1 MYNCII
7 CRYHEIAT
15 KGNNRNMFERC
26 LVDNLKHQLKELGIC
41 RVHRVRGRIWIDRAD
56 GGAFSAEE
64 LEAIRPRIA
73 GTFGL
78 ESFSPVVRLPVDMD
92 AIRRAGISEFIFEN
106 RGGDWFCTEP
116 WMRLFEEV
124 LQYAAACR
132 MRVWLLDDSHVNTG
146 SANDSLKRPENAP
159 FRQQCLRIELMD
171 VVGPLSA
178 GAAFLPEH
186 TAAET
191 ILAIAAY
198 RRDGR
203 SGECTG
209 DCSSCAARC
218 VAAKKQQNAEKH

>member
-92 AIRRAGISEFIFEN
+92 AIRRAALEMA
-106 RGGDWFCTEP
+106 P
-116 WMRLFEEV
+116 EELGPV
-124 LQYAAACR
+124 L
-132 MRVWLLDDSHVNTG
+132 
-146 SANDSLKRPENAP
+146 
-159 FRQQCLRIELMD
+159 
-171 VVGPLSA
+171 
-178 GAAFLPEH
+178 
-186 TAAET
+186 
-191 ILAIAAY
+191 
-198 RRDGR
+198 
-203 SGECTG
+203 
-209 DCSSCAARC
+209 
-218 VAAKKQQNAEKH
+218 AEKECVTCRSAATRRC